1 MRKEF
6 FKYLYANACFKNKLD
21 PRVLVLH
28 LYRSGF
34 LVLTK
39 VIKCNTKPE
48 YCYYK
53 MCQYIKI
60 NKSSVF

>member
-6 FKYLYANACFKNKLD
+6 LKCLYANACFENKLG
-21 PRVLVLH
+21 RRILVLH
-28 LYRSGF
+28 LYMSGF
-34 LVLTK
+34 LVVTK